1 MAGNFRKPLAL
12 NKKRER
18 TAGPEAFAEDTP
30 KCALKKVNYSLIL
43 FELEYLFFNNFSNGF
58 VGIINNFKVTLG
70 F

>member
-1 MAGNFRKPLAL
+1 MAVDFLGKPLAL

-43 FELEYLFFNNFSNGF
+43 FELEYLFL
-58 VGIINNFKVTLG
+58 IISSKTALSE
-70 F
+70 